1 MKLLR
6 FTQLK
11 RSTLALIAGLILVA
25 VPVATALVPQHAYAA
40 GEVYTWDAGDKNKIN
55 VSGGST
61 GSLSGG
67 GVVGNEVFAGGL
79 AYQGRCYLS
88 NLRLNVPNNT
98 TGTFQRTPPGSGAGG
113 GLPDCQQ
120 GDYDAFFGGGNV
132 SIGGTRSG
140 TLGGEPAGTR
150 DAHINV
156 TTLRA
161 DAPASLT
168 GTLKKGNTVVG
179 GGPIHINKT
188 TNGGI
193 SGYNGFNFSD
203 LDFGDY
209 QFCVDPQIMPCQA
222 VRKIRGQLFQATFNA
237 NEAAAASQIWT
248 EVKLSFRSLTSSGDL
263 TFGPYTINLLDK
275 GGNDLS
281 NSVQTDAFTVKAQHG
296 DGTAQI
302 INNVTL
308 SAYTDG
314 IAAGEYQVC
323 LQGLNKCVPITK
335 VDGSQ
340 AHAIIQL
347 SSTESAAAVQAAQN
361 GTPLGQGATK
371 PTCESTDDNNAYL
384 ICPLFNGLSNFTD
397 WMFTNLLEPF
407 LYTAPI
413 STSASD
419 ESFQVWSTFRI
430 YGDIFLVIAVLVI
443 VFGESIG
450 GGFIDAYTAKRALPR
465 VLAAAILINL
475 SVYIV
480 AFMVDATN
488 IIGHTIGKIVLA
500 PIDLTF
506 RPPASVG
513 DASIAGG
520 IIGLIIGAGGIATVL
535 VGLFT
540 LKAAFIKAA
549 LYVAFFA
556 LLPIFLAIATV
567 FMVLVL
573 RKGLILGLI
582 LLSPIAFALYCLP
595 ATEKWFKRW
604 WNMLFKSLMLYP
616 AITLIYAVADVLAV
630 SIMKANGATAGS
642 IKSGTLFT
650 AHDAGHALPHV
661 ANIFNFADTPSTTGA
676 SGAIIAFIVV
686 LFVEGGI
693 KFIGVVWVVRKGEEF
708 TAGIFSAATNGAKRV
723 NKAFDG
729 RRELGKKRLAG
740 QMVQNRERAYRAAG
754 KLSGSGNAATR
765 FLGRRMQNS
774 IQGGGLRDIYGDAAN
789 YRAEQM
795 KIAEAVNATGDD
807 TGYRALTVNKKW
819 ALDHGTEGVDWRR
832 NSSGGR
838 EFVTG
843 AGNKWVSEGDVDAAY
858 ARHGNNQ
865 AALQWALGHEMDK
878 ATTQENQDHLR
889 KNFKNMN
896 YQSGIGGA
904 LGTSGWNMSDG
915 EMAGMWTGAAFAK
928 QNANREW
935 KHYKWNNGDL
945 QFDRLS
951 AARELDEKKSPYE
964 LGQTNADTWTSMSQG
979 VIDARRRHDQ
989 LDAKRQAP
997 GGLTTVE
1004 QQQLR
1009 DDKEFLGRASRLAGR
1024 MTASGAMYGG
1034 TTAPN
1039 GQPIPMAAAPMQPG
1053 QAVNL
1058 QPGQPAPSPQ
1068 QQQQMAALNR
1078 QRTEAAIG
1086 AGSISRT
1093 GEEQVKFTRIAE
1105 QYAPTYTGPA
1115 EARTATGSNP
1125 NIPAWDDTASPYGTQ
1140 PGTEDSIEKRVGAG
1154 RRGPGQ

>member
-1 MKLLR
+1 MRSLHFTR
-6 FTQLK
+6 FK

-25 VPVATALVPQHAYAA
+25 VPVAATLVPQHVYAA
-40 GEVYTWDAGDKNKIN
+40 GEVYTWDANDKNKIN
-55 VSGGST
+55 VTGGST
-61 GSLSGG
+61 GSFTGGG
-67 GVVGNEVFAGGL
+67 GVPGNEVFAGGL
-79 AYQGRCYLS
+79 AYQGRCYLAG
-88 NLRLNVPNNT
+88 LRLTVTGPNS
-98 TGTFQRTPPGSGAGG
+98 GTFQRTPAGSSSGG

-120 GDYDAFFGGGNV
+120 GDYDAFFGSSGTVN
-132 SIGGTRSG
+132 IGGTRSG
-140 TLGGEPAGTR
+140 SLGAEPPGTR

-156 TTLRA
+156 ITLRA
-161 DAPASLT
+161 DAPAGVT
-168 GTLKKGNTVVG
+168 GTLKQGNTVVG
-179 GGPIHINKT
+179 GGPVYVSKT
-188 TNGGI
+188 MDGGT
-193 SGYNGFNFSD
+193 GHYDGFNFSN

-209 QFCVDPQIMPCQA
+209 QFCVDPVIMPCQS
-222 VRKIRGQLFQATFNA
+222 VRKIRAQLFQATYNA
-237 NEAAAASQIWT
+237 NQEAASGQIWT
-248 EVKLSFRSLTSSGDL
+248 EVKFSYTSATSSPDL

-281 NSVQTDAFTVKAQHG
+281 KPAQTNAFTVKSHNG

-302 INNVTL
+302 TNNVTL

-314 IAAGEYQVC
+314 VAAGQYQVC
-323 LQGLNKCVPITK
+323 LQGLNKCVNITK
-335 VDGSQ
+335 VDGTQ

-347 SSTESAAAVQAAQN
+347 SSTEAAAAVQAAQN

-397 WMFTNLLEPF
+397 WIFTNLLEPF

-413 STSASD
+413 STNAAD
-419 ESFQVWSTFRI
+419 ESFQVWSTFRV

-480 AFMVDATN
+480 AFMVDGTN
-488 IIGHTIGKIVLA
+488 ILGHTIGHIVTA
-500 PIDLTF
+500 PIDLDF

-535 VGLFT
+535 VGIFT

-573 RKGLILGLI
+573 RKGLILALI

-616 AITLIYAVADVLAV
+616 AIVLIYAVADVLAV

-642 IKSGTLFT
+642 IKSGALFT
-650 AHDAGHALPHV
+650 ANHGHALPHV

-693 KFIGVVWVVRKGEEF
+693 KFIGVVWVIRKGEEF
-708 TAGIFSAATNGAKRV
+708 TAGIFSSATNGAKRV
-723 NKAFDG
+723 NKAFDN

-740 QMVQNRERAYRAAG
+740 QMIQNRERAYRAAG
-754 KLSGSGNAATR
+754 RLSGSGNALTR
-765 FLGRRMQNS
+765 FAGRRLQNS
-774 IQGGGLRDIYGDAAN
+774 IQGGGLRDVLGDSAN

-795 KIAEAVNATGDD
+795 KVAEAINATGDD
-807 TGYRALTVNKKW
+807 TQLRALTVNKQH
-819 ALDHGTEGVDWRR
+819 ALRNGVEGVDWRR
-832 NSSGGR
+832 TAGGGR
-838 EFVTG
+838 EFRTL

-858 ARHGNNQ
+858 TRYGNNQ
-865 AALQWALGHEMDK
+865 AMLQWALGHEMDK
-878 ATTQENQDHLR
+878 ASTQKDQDHLR
-889 KNFKNMN
+889 KNFKNLN
-896 YQSGIGGA
+896 KQYGVGGA
-904 LGTSGWNMSDG
+904 LGTSGWNMNDG
-915 EMAGMWTGAAFAK
+915 EMTGMWTGAAFAK

-935 KHYKWNNGDL
+935 KHYKWSDGDL
-945 QFDRLS
+945 KFDRLS

-979 VIDARRRHDQ
+979 VIDARERHDRLTAASRTRQ
-989 LDAKRQAP
+989 LN
-997 GGLTTVE
+997 TVE
-1004 QQQLR
+1004 QGQLR

-1024 MTASGAMYGG
+1024 MKASGAIYGG
-1034 TTAPN
+1034 ATSPS
-1039 GQPIPMAAAPMQPG
+1039 GQPIPTGAAA
-1053 QAVNL
+1053 L
-1058 QPGQPAPSPQ
+1058 QPGQSIPLQPGATISPQ
-1068 QQQQMAALNR
+1068 QQQQLDRA
-1078 QRTEAAIG
+1078 RTEAAIG
-1086 AGSISRT
+1086 AGSVART
-1093 GEEQVKFTRIAE
+1093 GEEQVRFTRIAE
-1105 QYAPTYTGPA
+1105 QYAPEYTGPA
-1115 EARTATGSNP
+1115 EAGTPTGSNP
-1125 NIPAWDDTASPYGTQ
+1125 SLPQWGTQ
-1140 PGTEDSIEKRVGAG
+1140 PGQEAFGQLPGTEDAVENRVGAG
-1154 RRGPGQ
+1154 RRGPNQ